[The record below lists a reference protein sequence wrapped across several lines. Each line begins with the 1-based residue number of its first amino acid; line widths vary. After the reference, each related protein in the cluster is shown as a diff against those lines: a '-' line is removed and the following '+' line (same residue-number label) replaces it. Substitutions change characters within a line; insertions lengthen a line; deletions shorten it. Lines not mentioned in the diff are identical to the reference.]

1 LVVVGK
7 KIRIQKFFGYFFI
20 KKWQGDIFMKDAR
33 VSKLAKGLV
42 GYSIQAKKGEK
53 VLIEAYE
60 VDSFLV
66 TELVKEVY
74 AVGAYPFVSVFD
86 TKVQRALLNGT
97 TKEHQ
102 DLWIKYDAARMA
114 DMDCYIG
121 IRGGKN
127 SFESSDVSSEKM
139 ALHGSNY
146 GEEVHGKL
154 RVKKTRWVI
163 LRYPNESMAQLAS
176 MSTEAFEDY
185 YFDVCNLDYSK
196 MDKAMDALVKLMD
209 KTDKVRI
216 IGKDTDLR
224 FSIKG
229 IPSVKCSGRI
239 NIPDGEV
246 FTAPV
251 KDSVEGYITYN
262 CPSINQGVK
271 FENVRLEFEKGKIVK
286 FSGNHYD
293 RLEKIF
299 NTDEGARYIGEFA
312 IGVNPFITQP
322 IGDILFDEKIR
333 GSIHFTPGASYD
345 EASNG
350 NKSAVH
356 WDLILL
362 MTPDCGGGEIW
373 FDDVLV
379 RKDGEF
385 VIKELKGLNPDGL
398 K

>member
-1 LVVVGK
+1 
-7 KIRIQKFFGYFFI
+7 
-20 KKWQGDIFMKDAR
+20 MKDSR
-33 VSKLAKGLV
+33 ITQLAKGLV
-42 GYSIQAKKGEK
+42 NYSVQAKKGEK
-53 VLIEAYE
+53 VLIEASE
-60 VDSFLV
+60 IDSFLI
-66 TELVKEVY
+66 TELVKEIY
-74 AVGAYPFVSVFD
+74 AVEAYPFVSIYD
-86 TKVQRALLNGT
+86 RKIDRALIQGT

-102 DLWIKYDAARMA
+102 ELWIKYEKERMA

-127 SFESSDVSSEKM
+127 SFETSDVDSEKM
-139 ALHGSNY
+139 KLHGMLY
-146 GEEVHGKL
+146 GEEIHGKL
-154 RVKKTRWVI
+154 RIKGTRWVV

-185 YFDVCNLDYSK
+185 YFNVCNLDYSK

-209 KTDKVRI
+209 KTDRVRI
-216 IGKDTDLR
+216 TGKDTDLR
-224 FSIKG
+224 FSIKN
-229 IPSVKCSGRI
+229 IPTIKCSGRI

-262 CPSINQGVK
+262 CPSIMQGLK
-271 FENVRLEFEKGKIVK
+271 FENVKLWFEKGKIVK
-286 FSGNHYD
+286 FDGNHYD

-312 IGVNPFITQP
+312 IGVNPFITDP

-362 MTPDCGGGEIW
+362 MTEDCGGGEIW
-373 FDDVLV
+373 FDDVLI
-379 RKDGEF
+379 RKNGVF
-385 VIKELKGLNPDGL
+385 VTKELKCLNPESL